1 MTLPTLTASQVSEKM
16 RQGAILVDI
25 RSQDEYLR
33 KHIDGAICLPI
44 DKITELSAQIKDGDV
59 VIFHCL
65 SGMRT
70 RQYAE
75 QLRACHQNCQMYL
88 LDGGLSAWQ
97 QAGLPVQTTKTG
109 TSLDIMRQVQL
120 IAGGLIV
127 LGAVG
132 GAMLSPAF
140 YWLCAFVGA
149 GLFFAG
155 LTGFCGMARLL
166 ALMPWNKLS

>member
-1 MTLPTLTASQVSEKM
+1 M
-16 RQGAILVDI
+16 DI
-25 RSQDEYLR
+25 RSQDEFRR
-33 KHIDGAICLPI
+33 KHIDGARCLPA
-44 DKITELSAQIKDGDV
+44 DTLSNQQFAEGSV

-70 RQYAE
+70 HQNTPI
-75 QLRACHQNCQMYL
+75 LDLCTQNCQAYL
-88 LDGGLSAWQ
+88 LDGGLLAWEK
-97 QAGLPVQTTKTG
+97 AGLPVEHSKTG

-127 LGAVG
+127 LGVVG
-132 GAMLSPAF
+132 GAFLSPHF
-140 YWLCAFVGA
+140 YWLSGFVGA
-149 GLFFAG
+149 GLMVAG